1 MCFIV
6 YIILYY
12 YIILYGLN
20 CVHINQAHILD
31 VARPDIYISSDYLRG
46 AICEENINLDDR
58 QNVKT

>member
-12 YIILYGLN
+12 YIILYGLY

-31 VARPDIYISSDYLRG
+31 VARPDIYISSDYL
-46 AICEENINLDDR
+46 EV
-58 QNVKT
+58 QSVKKTLT